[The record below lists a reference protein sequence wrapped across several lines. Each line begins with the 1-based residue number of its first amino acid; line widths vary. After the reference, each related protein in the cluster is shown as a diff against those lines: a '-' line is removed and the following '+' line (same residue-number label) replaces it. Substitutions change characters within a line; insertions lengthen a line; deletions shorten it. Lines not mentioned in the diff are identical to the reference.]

1 MLLSCT
7 WSGWCK
13 RAASYR
19 GGLIVKKGQFCYTES
34 MIVMKFGGSSVAN
47 AERIR
52 HVASIIQAYKE
63 DRPVVVLSAMGDTTD
78 HLLDAAD
85 MAVKGTVDIAKVEK
99 LHLDTA
105 KELDVDVPAIK
116 ELLEELKFLL
126 TGISMLHELTKR
138 TRDYLVSFGERMSVR
153 MMTAYLQK
161 QGTGAKFYDAWDIGM
176 VSDSNYMSAELLDE
190 VWDNIPRALGDYKDG
205 KQKEI
210 PIVTGFIAKDKNGI
224 ITTLGRGG
232 SDLSATM
239 IGAAMKADEIQTWKD
254 VDGILTT
261 DPRIVKEAHTVPE
274 VTYEEAQEL
283 AMFGAQ
289 VLHPRSM
296 IPCRKSGTPVR
307 VKNSYNIKSAGSVI
321 VEKHSGETPR
331 VTAITSV
338 KNVTLID
345 IQSSRM
351 LGAAGFLAHIFNQFL
366 KWNISIDVIAT
377 SEVSVSLT
385 VSSKYDLSGLLE
397 DLERVAEVKATSG
410 KAIVTL
416 ICDASHSSSI
426 LEDAFTALNKENI
439 NVQMISQ
446 GASKVNI
453 SMLVE
458 ENQVNAVVQI
468 LHKALF

>member
-1 MLLSCT
+1 
-7 WSGWCK
+7 
-13 RAASYR
+13 
-19 GGLIVKKGQFCYTES
+19 

-47 AERIR
+47 AERIK
-52 HVASIIQAYKE
+52 HVAGIIQAYAEK
-63 DRPVVVLSAMGDTTD
+63 RPIVVLSAMGDTTD
-78 HLLDAAD
+78 HLLEAAD
-85 MAVKGTVDIAKVEK
+85 MAVKGSVDIEKVEK

-105 KELDVDVPAIK
+105 KELEINVPAIK
-116 ELLEELKFLL
+116 ELLDELKTLL

-153 MMTAYLQK
+153 MMAAYLEQH
-161 QGTGAKFYDAWDIGM
+161 GTAARFYDAWDVGF
-176 VSDSNYMSAELLDE
+176 VSDSRYMAAELLDE
-190 VWDNIPRALGDYKDG
+190 VWQNIPEKLNDYKTG

-239 IGAAMKADEIQTWKD
+239 LGAALNVDEIQTWKD

-261 DPRIVKEAHTVPE
+261 DPRVVKEAHPVPE

-296 IPCRKSGTPVR
+296 VPCRKTGTPVR
-307 VKNSYNIKSAGSVI
+307 VKNSYNIQSPGSII
-321 VEKHSGETPR
+321 VEKHSGARPR
-331 VTAITSV
+331 VVAITSV

-366 KWNISIDVIAT
+366 KWDISVDVIAT

-385 VSSKYDLSGLLE
+385 VNTKADLAGLIEDVSK
-397 DLERVAEVKATSG
+397 VADVHVKKD
-410 KAIVTL
+410 KAIVTV
-416 ICDASHSSSI
+416 ICDASQSSSI
-426 LEDAFTALNKENI
+426 LADAFTALSKEGI
-439 NVQMISQ
+439 NVLMISQ

-458 ENQVNAVVQI
+458 NNDVNRVVQI
-468 LHKALF
+468 LHGAYFGK